1 MYSLEYTLKHVF
13 HKYAK
18 NLCLYARNYLPVET
32 DVEDIVQDVF
42 VRCWEKKQLILADEK
57 AVKAYLFNAVK
68 NACLDKLEKKRPVYA
83 PLDLLK
89 QEIIEEE
96 TFLFDEKI
104 IGEIK
109 EELEQMPRQTRKI
122 ISLIFIQNMK
132 YREVADEMN
141 ISINTVKTLLR
152 NGIKHLRNR
161 FSDRFLIL
169 YFYLKF
175 ESEFQVLSRRN
186 GHCW

>member
-1 MYSLEYTLKHVF
+1 M
-13 HKYAK
+13 
-18 NLCLYARNYLPVET
+18 
-32 DVEDIVQDVF
+32 
-42 VRCWEKKQLILADEK
+42 ILADEK

-104 IGEIK
+104 IEEIK

-132 YREVADEMN
+132 YQEVADEMN

-152 NGIKHLRNR
+152 NGIKHLRNH
-161 FSDRFLIL
+161 FFEHFAIL
-169 YFYLKF
+169 CFYLKK
-175 ESEFQVLSRRN
+175 R
-186 GHCW
+186 GYDD

>member
-1 MYSLEYTLKHVF
+1 M
-13 HKYAK
+13 
-18 NLCLYARNYLPVET
+18 
-32 DVEDIVQDVF
+32 
-42 VRCWEKKQLILADEK
+42 
-57 AVKAYLFNAVK
+57 
-68 NACLDKLEKKRPVYA
+68 
-83 PLDLLK
+83 LK

-122 ISLIFIQNMK
+122 ISLIFIQNVK
-132 YREVADEMN
+132 YQEVADEMN

-175 ESEFQVLSRRN
+175 KSEFQVQSRRN

>member
-1 MYSLEYTLKHVF
+1 M
-13 HKYAK
+13 
-18 NLCLYARNYLPVET
+18 
-32 DVEDIVQDVF
+32 
-42 VRCWEKKQLILADEK
+42 
-57 AVKAYLFNAVK
+57 
-68 NACLDKLEKKRPVYA
+68 
-83 PLDLLK
+83 LK

-132 YREVADEMN
+132 YQEVADEMN

-161 FSDRFLIL
+161 DLKKQFFFYIFAIDFGATLHFHRRVVKRESGENPEQTRCCKLCDSFLTIL
-169 YFYLKF
+169 KPLFINEREGGRGIK
-175 ESEFQVLSRRN
+175 QVRRPAKV
-186 GHCW
+186 

>member
-1 MYSLEYTLKHVF
+1 MYSLEYTLKHIF

-18 NLCLYARNYLPVET
+18 NLCLYARNYLPVEA
-32 DVEDIVQDVF
+32 DAEDIVQDVF

-104 IGEIK
+104 IEEIK

-122 ISLIFIQNMK
+122 ISSK
-132 YREVADEMN
+132 YEIPRG
-141 ISINTVKTLLR
+141 R
-152 NGIKHLRNR
+152 
-161 FSDRFLIL
+161 
-169 YFYLKF
+169 
-175 ESEFQVLSRRN
+175 RRN
-186 GHCW
+186 EYFHQYSKNPVAQWYKTFT